1 MSSRLAA
8 APLKL
13 EKWTAILKVQNS
25 GSRPLKQRTSGKNEE
40 TLRLSTLLQII
51 QRNVTSAHPTM
62 NADVCSLKSL
72 VMDILI
78 TVGKVW
84 EMNTAK
90 CKGAL

>member
-1 MSSRLAA
+1 
-8 APLKL
+8 
-13 EKWTAILKVQNS
+13 
-25 GSRPLKQRTSGKNEE
+25 
-40 TLRLSTLLQII
+40 
-51 QRNVTSAHPTM
+51 M